1 MPQDQLIPAQVAV
14 NNPLGGPD
22 KSESSSSEDYKNA
35 GFSQH
40 MKMVK
45 KKEEA
50 ARKKEEAAKK
60 KEEIAR

>member
-1 MPQDQLIPAQVAV
+1 MPQEQLIPAQVAV
-14 NNPLGGPD
+14 NNPLGPD